1 MIASRRRSFRAVDPC
16 DQGKACI
23 NGPHKLL
30 AIDAKVWWRSRLPVL
45 CYDEMGSPL
54 RRMPVFPDEISTTIL
69 LAGNKEIRDVIFGR
83 DLSEQLQRERYDTV
97 ADGKFRLVRG

>member
-1 MIASRRRSFRAVDPC
+1 
-16 DQGKACI
+16 
-23 NGPHKLL
+23 
-30 AIDAKVWWRSRLPVL
+30 
-45 CYDEMGSPL
+45 
-54 RRMPVFPDEISTTIL
+54 MPVFPDEISTTIF